1 MNQELK
7 TLEVARIYESQ
18 GYFEEALEIYSF
30 LDGRETCAE
39 VKAGLKR
46 MKERMEERIED
57 GEQKSLPYEKISR
70 LYQEW
75 LGLMILKQR
84 FNNFKKI
91 KSRSL

>member
-30 LDGRETCAE
+30 LESRKPSDE
-39 VKAGLKR
+39 VKADLKR
-46 MKERMEERIED
+46 MEKRMED
-57 GEQKSLPYEKISR
+57 KDKNLHPQEKISG

-75 LGLMILKQR
+75 LALMILKHR
-84 FNNFKKI
+84 LDNLKKL
-91 KSRSL
+91 KSRRL

>member
-7 TLEVARIYESQ
+7 TLEVARIYESH

-30 LDGRETCAE
+30 IDGRETCVE

-46 MKERMEERIED
+46 MKERMEN
-57 GEQKSLPYEKISR
+57 GGQGSLPYENIYR

-84 FNNFKKI
+84 LDNLKKI